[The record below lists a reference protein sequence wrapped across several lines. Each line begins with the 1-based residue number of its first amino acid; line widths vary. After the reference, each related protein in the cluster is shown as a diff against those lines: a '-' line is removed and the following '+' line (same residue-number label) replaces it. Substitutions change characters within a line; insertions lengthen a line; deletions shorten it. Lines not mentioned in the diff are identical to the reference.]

1 MLFNSIQARQQ
12 SLHTY
17 THTQTFELNRS
28 NNRDPR
34 RVFFAHVSTDVFS
47 AAGGAKNNGPKY
59 FSNPASLERTTKRNL
74 PTLPPCNKRQS
85 VEARIYA
92 SRPSEAG
99 ERTKQPFSRMLI
111 SDRRRSSCDTR
122 YFPQLNPNIKGG
134 RERKNC
140 PSAHADIIACVSGK
154 HLLQARQKFFFSL
167 YSIIPA
173 LSYYYQKPLEFPKQ
187 KFEGNNNR
195 PDDVKARIISSSSL
209 LGSALSMSKG
219 HLNGGGERKEGGI
232 QQRIGPI
239 NLY

>member
-1 MLFNSIQARQQ
+1 MGVVFPSIHFLFLIDTRKYPHCAIAPPPFHTHTNTKSRFYRPPTVSLVGKREECFSIQFMLRN
-12 SLHTY
+12 SHY
-17 THTQTFELNRS
+17 TRIHTQTFELNRS

-59 FSNPASLERTTKRNL
+59 FSNPASLERTTKRSL

-140 PSAHADIIACVSGK
+140 PSANADIIACEWKTLVT
-154 HLLQARQKFFFSL
+154 
-167 YSIIPA
+167 
-173 LSYYYQKPLEFPKQ
+173 
-187 KFEGNNNR
+187 
-195 PDDVKARIISSSSL
+195 
-209 LGSALSMSKG
+209 
-219 HLNGGGERKEGGI
+219 GERKI
-232 QQRIGPI
+232 LLLFVQHYPRAVLLSKASRISQAKV
-239 NLY
+239 

>member
-1 MLFNSIQARQQ
+1 MLFNSIHARQQ

-17 THTQTFELNRS
+17 TLTRTFELNRS

-59 FSNPASLERTTKRNL
+59 FSNPASLERTSKRNL

-134 RERKNC
+134 EKGK
-140 PSAHADIIACVSGK
+140 IAPQPTLTSSLVSGK
-154 HLLQARQKFFFSL
+154 HLFQAREKFSFAL
-167 YSIIPA
+167 CSIIPA
-173 LSYYYQKPLEFPKQ
+173 LSYYY
-187 KFEGNNNR
+187 
-195 PDDVKARIISSSSL
+195 AI
-209 LGSALSMSKG
+209 
-219 HLNGGGERKEGGI
+219 
-232 QQRIGPI
+232 
-239 NLY
+239 